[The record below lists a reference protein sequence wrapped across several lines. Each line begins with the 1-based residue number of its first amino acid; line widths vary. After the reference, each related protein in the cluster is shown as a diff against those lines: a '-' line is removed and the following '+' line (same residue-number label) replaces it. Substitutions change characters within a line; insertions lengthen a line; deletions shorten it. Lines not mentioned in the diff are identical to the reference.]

1 MPDDDSKVS
10 RFRRFLTEGV
20 WDVELRSLSGLR
32 RFAVG
37 AIRVVHLVLRG
48 FRDDQC
54 PLHASAL
61 TFYTLMSLVP
71 VLALSLSIAK
81 GFGAGDLVEKRIRTF
96 VRDQLRQFE
105 VPAVTNTVDTA
116 GTDVTSAL
124 KTNVTAAVIS
134 GPQTTNTWPA
144 VVAASAIT
152 NATPGVGAGAGLLP
166 PSANDPALA
175 GDHPEDLVAQVEGV
189 IDEIFGYVNNVS
201 FGALSGVGLV
211 LLIWSVIAGLG
222 RVELSFNR
230 VWGVATQRSIFRKF
244 TDYLGVLVLT
254 PILIV
259 LSSSLPAVEFAY
271 KFLPSGMAGSV
282 STVLES
288 AHLKHLAM
296 LTLVSVS
303 FAVFMMIMPNT
314 RVRFAPAFCGGAV
327 ASILFV
333 AWIWVCIRLQVGVAR
348 QGAIYGSFAILPIL
362 LLWVLVSWQI
372 ILLGTEIAF
381 AVQNCATYRME
392 QTARRAST
400 ESRVVLAMAIIA
412 EAIRAIK
419 DRDGAFDAG
428 AYAQQRNIPVRLLN
442 EVLDE
447 LVAAGFVAPIAGVQD
462 RYALLRAPDDI
473 EKKDVVQAMMCAGAG
488 PRDLGLESL
497 RDESDRLLTHAAEG
511 PGAGATV
518 AHSE

>member
-1 MPDDDSKVS
+1 MPDDESRVS
-10 RFRRFLTEGV
+10 RVRRFLTEGV

-32 RFAVG
+32 RFGVST
-37 AIRVVHLVLRG
+37 IRVVHLVLRG

-81 GFGAGDLVEKRIRTF
+81 GFGAGEVVEKQIRTF
-96 VRDQLRQFE
+96 VREQLRQFDA
-105 VPAVTNTVDTA
+105 PAVTNQVDTIE
-116 GTDVTSAL
+116 TDEATAPQANATAL
-124 KTNVTAAVIS
+124 NS
-134 GPQTTNTWPA
+134 PPL
-144 VVAASAIT
+144 VVDAQAIT
-152 NATPGVGAGAGLLP
+152 NAAESLVTGPDPAASDADP
-166 PSANDPALA
+166 PAANDV
-175 GDHPEDLVAQVEGV
+175 EDIVTQVEAV

-230 VWGVATQRSIFRKF
+230 VWGVATQRNIFRKF

-259 LSSSLPAVEFAY
+259 LSSSLPAVELAY
-271 KFLPSGMAGSV
+271 KFLPAGVAGSV
-282 STVLES
+282 LSVLES
-288 AHLKHLAM
+288 DILKHIAM
-296 LTLVSVS
+296 LMLVALS
-303 FAVFMMIMPNT
+303 FAIFMMIMPNT
-314 RVRFAPAFCGGAV
+314 RVRFAPAFCGGTA
-327 ASILFV
+327 AAILFI
-333 AWIWVCIRLQVGVAR
+333 AWIWICIRLQVGVAR
-348 QGAIYGSFAILPIL
+348 QGAVYGSFAILPIL

-400 ESRVVLAMAIIA
+400 ESRVLLAMAIIS
-412 EAIRAIK
+412 EAIRTVQ
-419 DRDGAFDAG
+419 DRNGAFDA
-428 AYAQQRNIPVRLLN
+428 AEYAQARQIPVRLLN

-447 LVAAGFVAPIAGVQD
+447 LVTAGFVAAIAGQQD
-462 RYALLRAPDDI
+462 HYALLRAPDDVR
-473 EKKDVVQAMMCAGAG
+473 KKDVVEAMMRAGAG
-488 PRDLGLESL
+488 PRDLGLEGL
-497 RDESDRLLTHAAEG
+497 REESDRLLAHASDDDTG
-511 PGAGATV
+511 GTI
-518 AHSE
+518 AHTG